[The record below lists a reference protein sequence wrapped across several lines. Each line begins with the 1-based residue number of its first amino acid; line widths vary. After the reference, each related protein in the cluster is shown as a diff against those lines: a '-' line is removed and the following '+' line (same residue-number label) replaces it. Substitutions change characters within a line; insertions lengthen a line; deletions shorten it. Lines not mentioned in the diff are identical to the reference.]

1 LEKKNN
7 FSNMEKQKN
16 VIESK
21 FTNIANDQNE
31 RIIKLQNN
39 IEENKKIAEVIE
51 LNKDLVNSCLNI
63 INEILR
69 QKFQWD

>member
-7 FSNMEKQKN
+7 FSNIEKQKN